1 MAQRSPTLNSAV
13 VSFTSTGD
21 NTVISA
27 PASGSICVYGIFF
40 TVNAA
45 TNITFKAGSTALSG
59 AVVFSG
65 SGSSMTLQ
73 INDEPYFYV
82 PPGSNFIMNQS
93 GTATV
98 SGTVYYTVGN

>member
-13 VSFTSTGD
+13 VNFTSTGD
-21 NTVISA
+21 NTVIAA
-27 PASGSICVYGIFF
+27 PASGSICVYGI

-73 INDEPYFYV
+73 INDEPYFYAA
-82 PPGSNFIMNQS
+82 PGVNFIMNQS
-93 GTATV
+93 GTASV
-98 SGTVYYTVGN
+98 QGTVYYTVGG